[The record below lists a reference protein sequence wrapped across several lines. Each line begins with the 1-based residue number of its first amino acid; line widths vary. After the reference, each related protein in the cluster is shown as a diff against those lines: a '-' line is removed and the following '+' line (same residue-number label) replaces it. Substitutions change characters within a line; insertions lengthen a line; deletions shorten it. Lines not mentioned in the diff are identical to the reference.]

1 MWLVLDSKISTEK
14 WICYVYKDD
23 VCVMSQF
30 VLEHRLPCFC
40 REPLCKEPTCISPK
54 SQIVW
59 GHSESMCAQ
68 THHVF

>member
-30 VLEHRLPCFC
+30 VLEH
-40 REPLCKEPTCISPK
+40 
-54 SQIVW
+54 
-59 GHSESMCAQ
+59 
-68 THHVF
+68 